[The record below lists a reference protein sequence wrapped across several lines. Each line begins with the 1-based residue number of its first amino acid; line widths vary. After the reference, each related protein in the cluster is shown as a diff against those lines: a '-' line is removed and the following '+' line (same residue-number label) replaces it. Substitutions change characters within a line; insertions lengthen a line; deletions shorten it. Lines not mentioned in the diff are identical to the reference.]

1 MANQFLDNLSARYYG
16 RTSFFNQDVTVYSNF
31 TGLQKALIVGQT
43 TIHGNLFVIKNPN
56 PLTGKPIIP
65 NIVTDGNI
73 TSALNITAALTV
85 NAGTSMNAPVFNGN
99 LNGVASGNKVL
110 AAFDIQHVKDENKR
124 IRHICAEG
132 PEAGIY
138 VRGKLTDS
146 DTIELPEYWDGL
158 VDPDTITV
166 SLTQIGSSQDL
177 IVDEIDGCKSI
188 KIRSGNGSNINCFYE
203 VWVARW
209 INPMDH
215 SEELH
220 VVYEGES
227 PEDYP
232 GNKSSFLVGG
242 WDYDKRNPKW
252 S

>member
-1 MANQFLDNLSARYYG
+1 MPAEFLNNLQSKYYG
-16 RTSFFNQDVTVYSNF
+16 SSSYFNKDVTIYSDL
-31 TGLQKALIVGQT
+31 TGLANALIVGQT
-43 TIHGNLFVIKNPN
+43 LIHGNLFVITNPN

-73 TSALNITAALTV
+73 TSAQNITAGLTV
-85 NAGTSMNAPVFNGN
+85 TAGTSMTAPVFNGN
-99 LNGVASGNKVL
+99 LNGVASGNKVV
-110 AAFDIQHVKDENKR
+110 AAFDISHTKEDNKR

-177 IVDEIDGCKSI
+177 IVEEVNGCKSI
-188 KIRSGNGSNINCFYE
+188 KVKSGNGSNINCFYE

-215 SEELH
+215 SEKLH
-220 VVYEGES
+220 VVYDGET
-227 PEDYP
+227 PDDYP

-242 WDYDKRNPKW
+242 WDYDRRNPKW
-252 S
+252 T